1 MIAEP
6 WRLADYLDHIIEAI
20 DRIQRYTS
28 GTAADAFLENE
39 MVQDAVIRNLQII
52 GEASRNISRRYPE
65 FADAHPGLTLR
76 QAYAMRNQLTHG
88 YATIDAQIVW
98 DTIVGDL
105 PSLKTKAQAARRT
118 VPDAD

>member
-28 GTAADAFLENE
+28 GMAAESFLENE
-39 MVQDAVIRNLQII
+39 MVQDAVIRNFEII
-52 GEASRNISRRYPE
+52 GVASRNIAGRYPE
-65 FADAHPGLTLR
+65 FAGAHPGLQLR
-76 QAYAMRNQLTHG
+76 QAYAMRNQLAYD
-88 YATIDAQIVW
+88 YANVDMQIVW

-105 PSLKTKAQAARRT
+105 PSLKATATEARRA
-118 VPDAD
+118 VPDD